1 MQIVVNGEI
10 VEAQDGLTVA
20 QLIAQRYGSD
30 AGLGIAVAIGDDVLS
45 RAQWESVV
53 ICDGNQIEILS
64 AVQGG

>member
-30 AGLGIAVAIGDDVLS
+30 AGLGIAAVSYTHL
-45 RAQWESVV
+45 RAHET
-53 ICDGNQIEILS
+53 
-64 AVQGG
+64 

>member
-20 QLIAQRYGSD
+20 QLIAQCYGSD
-30 AGLGIAVAIGDDVLS
+30 AGPGIAVAIGDDVLS
-45 RAQWESVV
+45 RAQWESAV